1 VVYFFSLFFTF
12 LFIFSFF
19 KDILRQVS
27 AVFPA
32 MIYVWFR
39 CFKEN
44 ISKVLDTL
52 LFLAS
57 LFQHIVVPTR
67 ITTLQPLTCHVI
79 YFLNAKPYLGSG
91 TPEWGCITGALP
103 PCPLNG
109 GERRAQV
116 PLHTSIISN
125 FMIHQD
131 QFETNLLQL
140 FAHT

>member
-1 VVYFFSLFFTF
+1 
-12 LFIFSFF
+12 
-19 KDILRQVS
+19 
-27 AVFPA
+27 

-39 CFKEN
+39 RFKEN
-44 ISKVLDTL
+44 LSKFLDSL

-67 ITTLQPLTCHVI
+67 INTLQPLTCHVI
-79 YFLNAKPYLGSG
+79 YFLNARPYLGSV

-103 PCPLNG
+103 PCLLKG
-109 GERRAQV
+109 GATGAQV
-116 PLHTSIISN
+116 PLHISIIGN
-125 FMIHQD
+125 FMIYQD